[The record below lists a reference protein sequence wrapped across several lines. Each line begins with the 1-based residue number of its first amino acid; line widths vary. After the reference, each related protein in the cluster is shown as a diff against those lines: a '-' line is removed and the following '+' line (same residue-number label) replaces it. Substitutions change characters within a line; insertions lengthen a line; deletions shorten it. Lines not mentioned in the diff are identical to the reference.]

1 MSARAWTGFAAMS
14 LVWGIPYLFIKVAV
28 DGGLSPAFVAWVR
41 VVLAAA
47 ILLPLAHR
55 AGLLGSLRGHW
66 RWLALYAG
74 FEIAIPFPLI
84 AAGEQHVTSS
94 LAAIVIASVPLIIA
108 LLAIRFDPAERAT
121 GRRLVGLL
129 IGLAGVVVL
138 MGIDVAGKRDEM
150 LGAGAILL
158 AAVGYAAGPMVLKR
172 KLSALDA
179 RAMMGASLA
188 IAGVALTPFAAL
200 SLPTETPSGDALASL
215 VVLGVV
221 CTALAFVF
229 FAALIVEIG
238 PGRALVI
245 TYVNPVV
252 AVALGVVVL
261 DERPGAGAVA
271 GLLLIIAGSWLS
283 TDGRLP
289 PGLAGLASRRRR
301 RRRSA
306 AAQSPLSPAMR
317 RSKPAGAWMLNIRTG
332 TLPWLVKPWGT
343 PGGTSTNVP
352 GGAATSSPSPSSKV
366 ISPSRM

>member
-1 MSARAWTGFAAMS
+1 MSARAWTGFAALS
-14 LVWGIPYLFIKVAV
+14 LLWGVPYLFIKVAV
-28 DGGLSPAFVAWVR
+28 DGGMSPAFVAWVR
-41 VVLAAA
+41 VVLAAV
-47 ILLPLAHR
+47 ILLALAAR
-55 AGLLGSLRGHW
+55 AGVLPSLRGHW
-66 RWLALYAG
+66 RWLALYAL
-74 FEIAIPFPLI
+74 FEITIPFPLI

-94 LAAIVIASVPLIIA
+94 LTAILIAAVPLFVA

-121 GRRLVGLL
+121 GSRLAGLL

-150 LGAGAILL
+150 LGAAAILV
-158 AAVGYAAGPMVLKR
+158 AALGYAAGPMVLKR
-172 KLSALDA
+172 KLSQLDP
-179 RAMMGASLA
+179 RAAMGASLA

-200 SLPTETPSGDALASL
+200 SPPKAVPDADVVASL
-215 VVLGVV
+215 VVLGVA
-221 CTALAFVF
+221 CTALAFVIL
-229 FAALIVEIG
+229 AALITEIG

-252 AVALGVVVL
+252 AVALGVLIL
-261 DERPGAGAVA
+261 DERLGPGSVA

-289 PGLAGLASRRRR
+289 PGLVGLPSRRR

-306 AAQSPLSPAMR
+306 AAQSSLSPAIR
-317 RSKPAGAWMLNIRTG
+317 RSKPAGAWILNIRTG
-332 TLPWLVKPWGT
+332 VLPWLVKPWGT

-352 GGAATSSPSPSSKV
+352 GGAATSPSSSSKV